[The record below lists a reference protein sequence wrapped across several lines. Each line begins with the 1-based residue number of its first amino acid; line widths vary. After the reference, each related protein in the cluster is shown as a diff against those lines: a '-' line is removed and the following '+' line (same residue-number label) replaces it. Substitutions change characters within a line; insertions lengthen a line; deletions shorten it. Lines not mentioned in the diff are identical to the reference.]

1 VRDDTNGHTREQDM
15 NRVSIAASAAALVI
29 VIGTGIA
36 LSPAAH
42 GQARTV
48 QGPRVLDVFVGG
60 SRIGVAIQDVE
71 TVDETRRAGATAG
84 VFVEEVTPESPADQA
99 GVRAG
104 DLIVEFDGERV
115 RSARQFTRL
124 VQETPA
130 GRSVAL
136 VVMRE
141 GRKTPLSVTPR
152 AADRM
157 RLEGLEDLGA
167 LVEDLRSRGT
177 VMSPRPPVPPAPPPR
192 PSSWSLELT
201 GRPTLGI
208 TTGTLSPQLAEYFG
222 APEGVLVASV
232 AEGSVAQKMGVRA
245 GDVITAVNESSV
257 RTPADLR
264 RRLQTLNDGDRISL
278 AVVRDRKAQ
287 TLEGKVE
294 HTTPRR
300 HARTVV

>member
-1 VRDDTNGHTREQDM
+1 M
-15 NRVSIAASAAALVI
+15 NRLSIAASAAALVI
-29 VIGTGIA
+29 VIGAGIA

-42 GQARTV
+42 GQARVV

-71 TVDETRRAGATAG
+71 AVDEASRAGATAG
-84 VFVEEVTPESPADQA
+84 VFVEQVTPESPADQA

-141 GRKTPLSVTPR
+141 GRKTPLSVTPS

-157 RLEGLEDLGA
+157 RLDGLEDLGA
-167 LVEDLRSRGT
+167 LVEDLRSRGA
-177 VMSPRPPVPPAPPPR
+177 VMPRPPVPPAPPSP

-201 GRPTLGI
+201 GRPTLGL

-222 APEGVLVASV
+222 AREGVLVASV

-245 GDVITAVNESSV
+245 GDVVTAVNESSV
-257 RTPADLR
+257 RSPADLR
-264 RRLQTLNDGDRISL
+264 RRLQSLNDGDRISL

-294 HTTPRR
+294 HATPRR